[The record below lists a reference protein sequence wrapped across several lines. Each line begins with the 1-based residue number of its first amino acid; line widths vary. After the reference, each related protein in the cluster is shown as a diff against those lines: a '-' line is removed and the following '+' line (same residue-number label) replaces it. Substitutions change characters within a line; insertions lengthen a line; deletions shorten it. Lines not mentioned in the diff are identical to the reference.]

1 MKIVFSFLA
10 CLWVLACSAQ
20 DVVKGNNQFSFDFY
34 QTVLAKERNNA
45 FASPFSVSSAFA
57 MLYAGAENETMQEIS
72 KALHFGS
79 SSDFH
84 TQQAKMQNDLQANL
98 PVGMSL
104 DVANALWLHKD
115 ATLLPAY
122 SRIIE
127 EQYKGKVALV
137 NFGDATGTCKAI
149 NDWASLKTRDKIK
162 EILAPQHI
170 NELTRLILTN
180 AIYFK
185 ASWQKAF
192 DKKDNQKMPFTTE
205 AGIAQEHEFMHA
217 KDYLNYYENE
227 QMQML
232 EIPYTN
238 KSASMLVFL
247 PREGTKLEA
256 FEKDITFQNYETWTQ
271 GMKNHHEVHVYLPK
285 FKIESS
291 FGLNEPL
298 QKMGIKKAFTQGA
311 DFKKIMKDIPLFV
324 SQVLHKSFVE
334 VNEEGTEAAAVTAI
348 IMQTTSSIGSERPS
362 PKIFK
367 ANRPFVFAIKDNK
380 TGAILFIGKVMKP

>member
-1 MKIVFSFLA
+1 MKILLSFLA
-10 CLWVLACSAQ
+10 CLWVLACPAQ

-34 QTVLAKERNNA
+34 QTTLAKVRDNA

-84 TQQAKMQNDLQANL
+84 THQAKMQNDLQANL
-98 PVGMSL
+98 PAGMSL

-115 ATLLPAY
+115 AGLLPAY

-137 NFGDATGTCKAI
+137 NFGDAVGTCQTI
-149 NDWASLKTRDKIK
+149 NTWASLKTRNKIK

-170 NELTRLILTN
+170 NNLTRLILTN

-185 ASWQKAF
+185 ANWQKAF
-192 DKKDNQKMPFTTE
+192 DKKDNQQMPFTTE
-205 AGIAQEHEFMHA
+205 NGTAINTEFMHA
-217 KDYLNYYENE
+217 RQYFKYYENA
-227 QMQML
+227 QMQMA
-232 EIPYTN
+232 EIPYTDN
-238 KSASMLVFL
+238 SASMVVML
-247 PREGTKLEA
+247 PREGTTLEA
-256 FEKDITFQNYETWTQ
+256 FEKEVTFQNYETWTQ
-271 GMKNHHEVHVYLPK
+271 GLREHQEVYLYLPK

-291 FGLNEPL
+291 FSLNEDL
-298 QKMGIKKAFTQGA
+298 KQMGIKKAFKQGA

-348 IMQTTSSIGSERPS
+348 IMQTTSSMTFEKPN